1 MVTSESQSNA
11 RPVLLLTGDSL
22 TEHGTYPSM
31 LGWVTQLQ
39 ARYTR
44 SADVIT
50 RGLSGYNTKWFLKYV
65 MPVLEQEISTR
76 SYTVPSLI
84 TVWLGTNDAALVNGS
99 NSEMH
104 VRIEDYKENLIQIVN
119 GFQKTAPN
127 AKLLLITP
135 PHIDDGARAKYA
147 AERTDSKR
155 GLVDR
160 SNAMAGNYS
169 RACVE
174 AAEALKVPLLDLNAH
189 FNAMPVA
196 TRNAMLEDGIHF
208 NAEGNQVVD
217 QQLQSKLQSEF
228 PELMTSLDTWQV
240 PAASKYVS
248 EDPWKPE

>member
-119 GFQKTAPN
+119 GFQKTSPN

-135 PHIDDGARAKYA
+135 PHIDDGARTKYA

-174 AAEALKVPLLDLNAH
+174 AAETLKVPLLDLNAH

-240 PAASKYVS
+240 PAVSKYVS